1 MILGMGAG
9 IHYSVHC
16 TETIKK
22 RVEDKL
28 RSIGGNCADIDRNA
42 VSELLGH
49 EIEEG
54 YILLID
60 TLPGEHRNQKLLV
73 VEPHPDDGVLSAGG
87 SLLNM
92 AENGVEVSS
101 FCVFSKGGEKEE
113 VRHRENILVWERI
126 FKSKAEFAQLTDAAF
141 RSGGQNKNAPQEYMK
156 TYIKTMNSI
165 EKKICEYK
173 PDIVLG
179 PLAVGG
185 HIDHFITNRALINI
199 YKEKKDFELWLFEDF
214 PYANSD
220 RYFYIRPL
228 TDVRKEVEIA
238 SFYNDITSKIHD
250 KTTLFMAYLS
260 QHSKKRS
267 EIYDVLLKY
276 GEAIGLEGMYMNC
289 SLQDGRL
296 YERLWRCG

>member
-1 MILGMGAG
+1 MGAG
-9 IHYSVHC
+9 FYYSVHC
-16 TETIKK
+16 TETIKR

-28 RSIGGNCADIDRNA
+28 SSFGGKCADIGRNA
-42 VSELLGH
+42 VNELLGH

-54 YILLID
+54 YVLLID
-60 TLPGEHRNQKLLV
+60 TLPGEHRAKKLLV
-73 VEPHPDDGVLSAGG
+73 VEPHPDDGVFSAGG

-92 AENGVEVSS
+92 TENGVEVSC

-126 FKSKAEFAQLTDAAF
+126 FKSRAEFAQLMDAAF
-141 RSGGQNKNAPQEYMK
+141 RSGEQNKNAPQAYAK
-156 TYIKTMNSI
+156 TYFKAMNSI
-165 EKKICEYK
+165 ERKICEYK

-179 PLAVGG
+179 PLAVGE
-185 HIDHFITNRALINI
+185 HIDHVITNRALINI
-199 YKEKKDFELWLFEDF
+199 YKEKKNFELWFFEDF
-214 PYANSD
+214 PYANSE
-220 RYFYIRPL
+220 RYFYIKPL
-228 TDVRKEVEIA
+228 TDVRKEIGIA

-250 KTTLFMAYLS
+250 KATLYMAYLS

-276 GEAIGLEGMYMNC
+276 GEAIGLEGMHMNR

-296 YERLWRCG
+296 YERLWRCD